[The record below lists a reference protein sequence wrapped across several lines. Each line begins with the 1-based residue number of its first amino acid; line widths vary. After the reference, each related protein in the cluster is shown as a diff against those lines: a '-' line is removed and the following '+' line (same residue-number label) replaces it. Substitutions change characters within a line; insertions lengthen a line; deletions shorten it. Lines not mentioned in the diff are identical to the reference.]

1 MTRSWRSTAHMTMP
15 GKITIVLRCKM
26 QTGQSESKEAL
37 EAVMELTSS
46 WGNAAE
52 KLAELTGGLVL

>member
-46 WGNAAE
+46 WGAE